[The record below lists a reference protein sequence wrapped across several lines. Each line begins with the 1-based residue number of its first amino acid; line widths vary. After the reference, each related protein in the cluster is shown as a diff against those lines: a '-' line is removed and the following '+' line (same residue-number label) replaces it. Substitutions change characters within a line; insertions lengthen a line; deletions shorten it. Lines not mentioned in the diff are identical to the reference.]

1 MEYKKW
7 AIICICIIGGVLVII
22 SSVGGRIV
30 FRDLINLISS
40 ASSTVFVDPNAQQVF
55 ELYLTVFSFIAGG
68 GGILVIIGVLIAGFS
83 SDFGGR
89 LVIVL
94 GIGASLV
101 SLIVLIITSIIGG
114 NLTVNYFDL
123 IPIHNMDKFY
133 FFKLFPLILQSI
145 FNEIY
150 GLVGLTISFFTSR
163 KFTS

>member
-7 AIICICIIGGVLVII
+7 AIVCIIGGVLVII
-22 SSVGGRIV
+22 SSVVGRIV
-30 FRDLINLISS
+30 FIDLINLISS
-40 ASSTVFVDPNAQQVF
+40 SSSTVFVDPNAQ
-55 ELYLTVFSFIAGG
+55 LVFSFIAGG
-68 GGILVIIGVLIAGFS
+68 GGILVIIGALIAGFS

-101 SLIVLIITSIIGG
+101 SLIVLIIPSIIGG
-114 NLTVNYFDL
+114 TLTKNYFDL
-123 IPIHNMDKFY
+123 IPRHIFDEFY
-133 FFKLFPLILQSI
+133 VSKLLPLILQSI

-163 KFTS
+163 KLKD